1 MKLEVVEVKPVDP
14 PKEYVLT
21 LNQNELDLIT
31 VCLGGVRGYDGPS
44 GWRELLNKIY
54 PELHQKTKIKHG
66 ILRDVDSQF
75 PSDRNRVVPEV

>member
-14 PKEYVLT
+14 PKEYILT

-31 VCLGGVRGYDGPS
+31 VCLSRVRGWDGPS

-54 PELHQKTKIKHG
+54 HELHKKTKIEHG